1 MDVFLKNN
9 PSETNFDKNFDDDPE
24 ILSGDDD
31 DAEESENSLVTVRVS
46 TRHGTKRWEIKK
58 V

>member
-1 MDVFLKNN
+1 LDVFLKNN
-9 PSETNFDKNFDDDPE
+9 HSETNPNNQDDDPE
-24 ILSGDDD
+24 ILSGDDE

>member
-9 PSETNFDKNFDDDPE
+9 PSETNLNKKDDNPE

>member
-1 MDVFLKNN
+1 LDVFLKNN
-9 PSETNFDKNFDDDPE
+9 PSETKTNKKDDDPE
-24 ILSGDDD
+24 ILSGDND